1 MKQGQPSSSPRRMA
15 LQRLALAG
23 LLAPGLGAPARA
35 TPAAAAGAPPLQAPN
50 VVAISDRLVT
60 AGQPTA
66 DALRQLRQLGF
77 EAVIYLAPPTVSD
90 AVPGEAEIVRSQG
103 LEFFNIPIPFG
114 EPAAA
119 HVQAFFAEMA
129 RLGSRKRLVHCQV
142 NMRASSLTFLHRVIA
157 GREAP
162 EQAYEAVARVW
173 SPNRTWKRLIVAQ
186 LREAG
191 IPFDPY

>member
-1 MKQGQPSSSPRRMA
+1 MNTGQPLSSPRRRA

-23 LLAPGLGAPARA
+23 LAGHGLGAPARA
-35 TPAAAAGAPPLQAPN
+35 APAAATSAPALQAPN
-50 VVAISDRLVT
+50 VVPISDQLVT

-66 DALRQLRQLGF
+66 DALRQLRALGF

-103 LEFFNIPIPFG
+103 LDFVNIPIPFG
-114 EPAAA
+114 EPTAA
-119 HVQAFFAEMA
+119 HVQAFFGEMA

-142 NMRASSLTFLHRVIA
+142 NMRASSLSFLHRVIVD
-157 GREAP
+157 REAP
-162 EQAYEAVARVW
+162 ELAYEAVARVW

-191 IPFDPY
+191 IPFEPY